1 MLSLRDQT
9 SRQRSVALISART
22 FHILVVDDVI
32 LMCDFL
38 YKVISAIK
46 NCKVHKATDGRT
58 AIDILASETIDMLIT
73 DIEMKAPNG
82 LELLKRLRCGELNN
96 PHDIPVLMFSGNTY
110 KDMVLESLSY
120 DVNDFLAKPLSA
132 DGLKK
137 KVLFHLQNE
146 KQIRD
151 PAYYKNIK
159 YVPEKKEA
167 KTTEISPSAEN
178 YKSHVAIIR
187 NVPTP
192 EAKAPMQLHEDNSET
207 EQHQLV
213 MWPENSTTGFHQ
225 LDRRML
231 ILAQRINSFYNLSLK
246 QSKPIALAAELKRIG
261 DAIDY
266 LLFVGKKIQSSSYNQ
281 GVFWSF
287 FNDRV
292 NKLIELGQDL
302 AKINPRYQT
311 QVQPHLKRLS
321 NWWVQTINRP
331 FVRSVDE
338 SDHND

>member
-1 MLSLRDQT
+1 M
-9 SRQRSVALISART
+9 ISART

-58 AIDILASETIDMLIT
+58 AIDILSSETIDMLIT

-82 LELLKRLRCGELNN
+82 LELLKRLRCGALNS

-151 PAYYKNIK
+151 PDHYKNIV
-159 YVPEKKEA
+159 YVPEKKEP
-167 KTTEISPSAEN
+167 KTTEAAPAPES
-178 YKSHVAIIR
+178 YRSHVAIVR
-187 NVPTP
+187 AVPAP
-192 EAKAPMQLHEDNSET
+192 EAKAPMQLHEDNSEA
-207 EQHQLV
+207 EPQVLV

-231 ILAQRINSFYNLSLK
+231 VLAQRINSFYNLSLK
-246 QSKPIALAAELKRIG
+246 QSKPIALAAELKRICE
-261 DAIDY
+261 AIDY
-266 LLFVGKKIQSSSYNQ
+266 LIFVGKKIQNTSYNQ

-292 NKLIELGQDL
+292 SKLSDLGQDL

-311 QVQPHLKRLS
+311 QVHPHLKRIS

-331 FVRSVDE
+331 FVHSVDE

>member
-1 MLSLRDQT
+1 M
-9 SRQRSVALISART
+9 IPART
-22 FHILVVDDVI
+22 FHILVVDDVV

-38 YKVISAIK
+38 FKVISSIK
-46 NCKVHKATDGRT
+46 NCKVHKANDGRT
-58 AIDILASETIDMLIT
+58 AIEILASETIDMLIT

-82 LELLKRLRCGELNN
+82 LELLKRLRCGLLNN

-151 PAYYKNIK
+151 PDYYKNIQ
-159 YVPEKKEA
+159 YVPEKKEG
-167 KTTEISPSAEN
+167 KTTEAPAHTES
-178 YKSHVAIIR
+178 YRSHVAIVR
-187 NVPTP
+187 TVPVA
-192 EAKAPMQLHEDNSET
+192 EAKAPLQLHEDCSEA
-207 EQHQLV
+207 EPAVLV
-213 MWPENSTTGFHQ
+213 TWPDNSTTGFHQ

-231 ILAQRINSFYNLSLK
+231 ILAQRINSFYNLTLK
-246 QSKPIALAAELKRIG
+246 QSKPIAIAAELKRIC

-266 LLFVGKKIQSSSYNQ
+266 LLFVGKKLQNHAYHQ
-281 GVFWSF
+281 GMFWSV

-292 NKLIELGQDL
+292 GKLTELGQSL
-302 AKINPRYQT
+302 AKINPRYQA
-311 QVQPHLKRLS
+311 QLNPHLKRLS
-321 NWWVQTINRP
+321 NWWVQTISRP

-338 SDHND
+338 SDQNE